1 MWEYCGMA
9 RNDAGL
15 TEALY
20 QITELRHEFARG
32 VRIPGGLDEYNP
44 EMEKAC
50 RVADFIELGQLMVR
64 DAQQRKE
71 SCGGHFREEYQ
82 TSEGEALR
90 NDEKFAFVGA
100 WEYKGRDASAE
111 LHREALQFNEIKLS
125 QRSYK

>member
-1 MWEYCGMA
+1 MA

-20 QITELRHEFARG
+20 QLTELRQEFARG
-32 VRIPGGLDEYNP
+32 VRIPGGVDEYNP
-44 EMEKAC
+44 ELEKAC

-100 WEYKGRDASAE
+100 WEHKGRDAAAE
-111 LHREALQFNEIKLS
+111 LHREELQFNEIKLS